1 MKYLDFENLAKN
13 SCDFWQDILWVVSQ
27 FCAKHPV
34 WANFVIL
41 PIIAIINFLVLYL
54 FFDFL
59 EEKYFPII
67 RRIKDELKVEFKTRK
82 IAMGIAMVKATRKVV
97 KKNKYLGLLMVP
109 VFLMGKLMKGGKK
122 G

>member
-13 SCDFWQDILWVVSQ
+13 SCDFWQDILWVVGQ

-34 WANFVIL
+34 WANMVIL
-41 PIIAIINFLVLYL
+41 PLLIIINFLVLYL
-54 FFDFL
+54 FLDFL